1 MRSLHANGASFFF
14 AVVYIHMAR
23 GLFFGSFAYPR
34 QLLWSSGVVIWLLM
48 VATAFMGYV
57 LPWGQM
63 SY

>member
-1 MRSLHANGASFFF
+1 
-14 AVVYIHMAR
+14 MAR